1 MESEKSQEPNN
12 EKVDNVVDLENLE
25 SFDIKNNQIDLRE
38 TDAPEKNKPQIKQSP
53 EIIEKETDTLEE
65 LPKKEEVPTPA
76 ITKNQENVKIKEP
89 NVILAPLRTYD
100 DDVKNAIESNNVS
113 TSSIYMAEQRKREQE
128 EKVEEQTSPT
138 SKTNLT
144 KIFLSLI
151 FILGGLGAIF
161 YIIFIIKP
169 FTQTTQEIPVVEIT
183 PNNFLDRET
192 LITITNENTTTR
204 NIIGEIRKQLVQNLA
219 SNTIKEITFGK
230 SISFVEFLS
239 YLDSRV
245 PNALIRALD
254 SNFMLGVAK
263 KDNVQAPFIIVE
275 IIDLKQAYSEM
286 LSWERFLVDDIKN
299 IFYQKLGSSDV
310 FGDEI
315 QNLQEVSLETASSTA
330 STTPMA
336 TSTNSTTTNT
346 VSENTEKKPLYDSR
360 KFVDL
365 IINNQDTRAIKSEDT
380 DEVLFFYSLVN
391 KKYLVMTSDVAI
403 FEMLINRINSSS
415 LIR

>member
-38 TDAPEKNKPQIKQSP
+38 TDAQEKNKPQIKQSP

-65 LPKKEEVPTPA
+65 LPKKEEVPNPA

-192 LITITNENTTTR
+192 LITITNENTNTR
-204 NIIGEIRKQLVQNLA
+204 NIVGEIRKQLVQNLA
-219 SNTIKEITFGK
+219 SNTIKEITFEK

-263 KDNVQAPFIIVE
+263 KDDVQAPFIIVE

-299 IFYQKLGSSDV
+299 IFYQKLGSSDI